1 LVIRLVGFALLD
13 QPRLHKSPEEPLP
26 HLYRVR
32 VQGRQDLREVVHG
45 QIDSFREFHE
55 RERVPRVRRLGAGL
69 GKCFVEVRQQFGRD
83 LPAFDGFRDAP
94 QESGLEGFR
103 YIGGVK
109 LAR

>member
-1 LVIRLVGFALLD
+1 LLIRLVGFSLVD
-13 QPRLHKSPEEPLP
+13 QPRLDESAQETLP

-55 RERVPRVRRLGAGL
+55 RERVPRLGRLGAGL
-69 GKCFVEVRQQFGRD
+69 GKRGVEFGQQIGGHLR
-83 LPAFDGFRDAP
+83 AFDRFRDAP
-94 QESGLEGFR
+94 EESGLEGFR